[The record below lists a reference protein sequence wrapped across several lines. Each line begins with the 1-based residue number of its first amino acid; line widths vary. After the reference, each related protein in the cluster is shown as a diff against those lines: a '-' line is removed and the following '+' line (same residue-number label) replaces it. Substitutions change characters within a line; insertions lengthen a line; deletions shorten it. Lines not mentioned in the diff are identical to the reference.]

1 MKTIWKNK
9 FTFIYIIS
17 VLAVQISATIASFPV
32 ETFPSQLYYLI
43 TMLTFNIS
51 LITIAFSLYQ
61 VVIQTIKNAQAS
73 TKFTLLSHQ
82 QHLLR
87 EQAKSISLHRN
98 NFAKTQKKLY
108 SNLEQISFLL
118 ENQDYPQA
126 SQNLHTLTENFQE
139 QRFHPICQNSLLN
152 AILANKRD
160 IAINDGISVN
170 YNILLPTELNI
181 ALADLSSIFFNL
193 LDNGIEGCRKSGQ
206 ASPCLTLTTTISTG
220 FLSIHMVNSKN
231 QEEHFNRKTS
241 KEDDWS
247 HGFGLAIIEDISKQ
261 NDGFCQWKD
270 NGESFESQVLIRY

>member
-1 MKTIWKNK
+1 MKTMLKNK

-82 QHLLR
+82 QHLLQ

-98 NFAKTQKKLY
+98 SFAKTQKKLY
-108 SNLEQISFLL
+108 SNLEQFHFLL
-118 ENQDYPQA
+118 ENQDYSQA

-170 YNILLPTELNI
+170 YNILLPSELNI

-193 LDNGIEGCRKSGQ
+193 LDNGIESCRKSGQ
-206 ASPCLTLTTTISTG
+206 ASPYLTLTTTISAG

-231 QEEHFNRKTS
+231 QEEHFNKKTS
-241 KEDDWS
+241 KKDDWS

-261 NDGFCQWKD
+261 SDGFCQWKD